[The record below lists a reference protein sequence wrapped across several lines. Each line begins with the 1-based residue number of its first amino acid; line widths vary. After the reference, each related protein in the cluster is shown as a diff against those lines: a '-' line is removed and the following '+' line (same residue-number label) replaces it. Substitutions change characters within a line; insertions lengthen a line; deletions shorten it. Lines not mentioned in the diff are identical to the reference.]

1 VCVFVLAP
9 DFSENMGLQTQV
21 AKPLRYGI
29 LLLPYASMADFAM
42 VSETLAR
49 ANQLAERKIYE
60 FLTLSLDGNP
70 VALSNGL
77 HYPVDLPLSYSP
89 RLDALLVF
97 SGDISSEVNCEELA
111 RGINAQNIDT
121 IPLAGIGCA
130 SYWLAKTGFL
140 NKRRSTIHWQDINQF
155 TESFPDVIVSPNLF
169 EIDQNRMSC
178 AGGAATLDFIL
189 SLITEQH
196 GHEFSARLS
205 EIFTME
211 RVRPG
216 NERQRIP
223 LATRIGGSQ
232 PKLTEAVSL
241 MEANIEEPLTT
252 DDIAY
257 LVGVSRRQLERLFK
271 QYLGTVPSK
280 YYLELRLN
288 RARQLLQQTSKSIVQ
303 ISLACG
309 FSSGP
314 HFSST
319 YRNHFGITPR
329 EERAQRTQPQAVA
342 SSKSVTL

>member
-1 VCVFVLAP
+1 
-9 DFSENMGLQTQV
+9 MGLQTQA

-29 LLLPYASMADFAM
+29 LLLSHASMADFAM
-42 VSETLAR
+42 ASEVLTR

-60 FLTLSLDGNP
+60 FLTLSLDGTP

-77 HYPVDLPLSYSP
+77 QFAVDLPLAYSP
-89 RLDALLVF
+89 RLDGLLIF
-97 SGDISSEVNCEELA
+97 AGDISSDINCDELA
-111 RGINAQNIDT
+111 RGISAQNGEK
-121 IPLAGIGCA
+121 IPLAGIGCG
-130 SYWLAKTGFL
+130 SYWMARTGLL
-140 NKRRSTIHWQDINQF
+140 NGHRSTIHWQDINQF
-155 TESFPDVIVSPNLF
+155 TEEFPDVVVSSNLY
-169 EIDQNRMSC
+169 EIDRDRMSC
-178 AGGAATLDFIL
+178 AGGAATLDFAL
-189 SLITEQH
+189 ALVAEQH
-196 GHEFSARLS
+196 GHEFASRLS
-205 EIFTME
+205 EVFTME

-257 LVGVSRRQLERLFK
+257 YVGVSRRQLERLFK
-271 QYLGTVPSK
+271 QYLSTVPSK

-329 EERAQRTQPQAVA
+329 EERAQRTQPQSQPA
-342 SSKSVTL
+342 SR

>member
-1 VCVFVLAP
+1 
-9 DFSENMGLQTQV
+9 MGLQPQAV
-21 AKPLRYGI
+21 KPLRYGM
-29 LLLPYASMADFAM
+29 LLLPHTSMADFAM
-42 VSETLAR
+42 ACEVLAR

-60 FLTLSLDGNP
+60 FLTLSLDGTP

-77 HYPVDLPLSYSP
+77 QYAVDLPLGYSP
-89 RLDALLVF
+89 RLDGLLIF
-97 SGDISSEVNCEELA
+97 AGDISSDINIDELS
-111 RGINAQNIDT
+111 RGIHAQNMEKMQ
-121 IPLAGIGCA
+121 LAGIGCA
-130 SYWLAKTGFL
+130 SYWLARAGML
-140 NKRRSTIHWQDINQF
+140 NQHRATIHWQDINQF
-155 TESFPDVIVSPNLF
+155 TEDFPDVVVSSNLY
-169 EIDQNRMSC
+169 EADSTVMTC
-178 AGGAATLDFIL
+178 AGGVATMDFVL
-189 SLITEQH
+189 SLIAAQQS
-196 GHEFSARLS
+196 HEFASRLS
-205 EIFTME
+205 EVFIME
-211 RVRPG
+211 RTRPG

-241 MEANIEEPLTT
+241 MEANIEEPLST

-257 LVGVSRRQLERLFK
+257 YVGVSRRQLERLFK
-271 QYLGTVPSK
+271 QYLSTVPSK

-329 EERAQRTQPQAVA
+329 EERAQRTQPQ
-342 SSKSVTL
+342 SQG